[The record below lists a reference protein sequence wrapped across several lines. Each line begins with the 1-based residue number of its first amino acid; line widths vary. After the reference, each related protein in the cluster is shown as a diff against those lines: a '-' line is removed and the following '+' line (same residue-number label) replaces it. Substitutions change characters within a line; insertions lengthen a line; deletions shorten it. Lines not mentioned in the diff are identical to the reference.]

1 MQAVYTQINA
11 GVQTSAIML
20 SNAFGGGVGR
30 GLGGGGGGGVAGGG
44 LQYLST
50 KETVESW
57 MTMTGTSE
65 RPWGLWQHEVQSSS
79 LYQNL
84 LDPNQTTAASPVI

>member
-1 MQAVYTQINA
+1 MQAVYTQIDA

-20 SNAFGGGVGR
+20 RNAFGGGVGR
-30 GLGGGGGGGVAGGG
+30 GGVTGGGV
-44 LQYLST
+44 QYLST